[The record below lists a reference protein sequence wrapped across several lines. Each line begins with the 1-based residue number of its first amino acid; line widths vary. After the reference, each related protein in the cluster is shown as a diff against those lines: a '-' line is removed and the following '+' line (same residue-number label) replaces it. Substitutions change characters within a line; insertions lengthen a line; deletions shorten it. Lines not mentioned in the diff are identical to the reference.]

1 MDKKLNFGGGTARLL
16 DDPKGYVFSMI
27 TATYVWLDN
36 LLYVEELAKRGQ
48 SGYTE
53 LYYEMLAEKLGPLLK
68 GRLERSHH
76 RRRQLLVHGLDGRRP
91 AGAQVGL
98 PGARPAPMILYG
110 RVSPCA
116 TSADDRRGEVF
127 PFRRGAD
134 RALPPE
140 GQLRLGARSSA
151 ATGARSSTSR
161 YKFTGRHDDAEDLTQ
176 EIFLKVFRSLEK
188 FNRDADFS
196 TWLSSVARNYCID
209 HYRASKR
216 EKEVLVE
223 DLVAFDLAPAS
234 SGSSPHRALE
244 DRDRRSFLRRGLE
257 ALPDKLREAVV
268 LRDLQGLSYQEM
280 ADRLGLPEGTVKS
293 RINRGR
299 EELSRLL
306 LRAQQPRNGDGAGA
320 AALPARR

>member
-1 MDKKLNFGGGTARLL
+1 MT
-16 DDPKGYVFSMI
+16 DDGKASPADADLIERCLQKDNAAWELIVGRYKRKVFHI
-27 TATYVWLDN
+27 A
-36 LLYVEELAKRGQ
+36 
-48 SGYTE
+48 
-53 LYYEMLAEKLGPLLK
+53 
-68 GRLERSHH
+68 
-76 RRRQLLVHGLDGRRP
+76 
-91 AGAQVGL
+91 
-98 PGARPAPMILYG
+98 
-110 RVSPCA
+110 
-116 TSADDRRGEVF
+116 
-127 PFRRGAD
+127 
-134 RALPPE
+134 
-140 GQLRLGARSSA
+140 
-151 ATGARSSTSR
+151 

-176 EIFLKVFRSLEK
+176 EIFLKVFKSLEK

-196 TWLSSVARNYCID
+196 TWLSSVARNFCID

-234 SGSSPHRALE
+234 AGSSPHRVLE

-268 LRDLQGLSYQEM
+268 LRDLQGLTYQEM

-306 LRAQQPRNGDGAGA
+306 LRAQQAERAGRSSGRVG
-320 AALPARR
+320 ARR